1 MAPNPER
8 KALDNLKTHAHH
20 MRILREGTKN
30 AKKHVLK
37 TASPAFVDALVTA
50 TRLAHAH
57 GHKFLPGHEQRVRRL
72 MSPSV
77 SKANK
82 KILVSGKDGSYSRGG
97 GFFED
102 ISHAMHNIAPALSHI
117 GHDIE
122 HGAKKIAHDIA
133 NDATVKKIA
142 HDIEN
147 DATVKEVAKFAKGH
161 GRQIAKMAI
170 PLAAGVA
177 ASSAG
182 AGPLGGIVARTATAE
197 ALKQSGLGMKK
208 GKKGRAGKS
217 RKAPK
222 KMKGSGVR
230 FMYGGKPNGFL

>member
-20 MRILREGTKN
+20 MRILREGTKT

-82 KILVSGKDGSYSRGG
+82 KILVSGKEGSYSRGG

-102 ISHAMHNIAPALSHI
+102 IAHGMQKIAPALTHI

-122 HGAKKIAHDIA
+122 DGAKKGAK
-133 NDATVKKIA
+133 AT
-142 HDIEN
+142 D
-147 DATVKEVAKFAKGH
+147 KFLKAH
-161 GRQIAKMAI
+161 GRQIAKQVL
-170 PLAAGVA
+170 PLLAGAAASAAGSGPIGGVA
-177 ASSAG
+177 A
-182 AGPLGGIVARTATAE
+182 RFATAE
-197 ALKQSGLGMKK
+197 ALKQSGLGIKK
-208 GKKGRAGKS
+208 A
-217 RKAPK
+217 APK
-222 KMKGSGVR
+222 KSKAGKANKSTPKKKTKAMKGGGVR